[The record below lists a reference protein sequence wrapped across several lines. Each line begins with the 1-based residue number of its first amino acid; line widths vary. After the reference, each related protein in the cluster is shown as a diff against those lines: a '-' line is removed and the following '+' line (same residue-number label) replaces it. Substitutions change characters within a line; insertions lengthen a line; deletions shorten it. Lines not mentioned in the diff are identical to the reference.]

1 MRWCR
6 SKRRLDR
13 SLDRYVGVD
22 RSLIRR
28 VGGVDRS
35 LFVDRNLFRRLR
47 GVDRSDFRRVLGVD
61 QSLFRFRCLVDR
73 SLDRLNCVGVEWIGA
88 WLRRAWI
95 VVRRCGWFRLA
106 RCVGRSSEG
115 LTEAVRV

>member
-1 MRWCR
+1 M
-6 SKRRLDR
+6 
-13 SLDRYVGVD
+13 
-22 RSLIRR
+22 
-28 VGGVDRS
+28 GGVDRS
-35 LFVDRNLFRRLR
+35 LFVDQNLFRRLR

-61 QSLFRFRCLVDR
+61 RSLFRFRCGVDR

-88 WLRRAWI
+88 WLRRLRRAWI

>member
-1 MRWCR
+1 MDR
-6 SKRRLDR
+6 SDFRRVLGVDR
-13 SLDRYVGVD
+13 SLDREW
-22 RSLIRR
+22 I
-28 VGGVDRS
+28 
-35 LFVDRNLFRRLR
+35 

-61 QSLFRFRCLVDR
+61 RSLFRFRCGVDR
-73 SLDRLNCVGVEWIGA
+73 SFDRLNCVGVEWIGA